1 MIPTSQREGRWLIRN
16 MLWIRKDLDGEQ
28 IPIQSLD
35 ITAALLRLTDRS
47 IFVISTY
54 VKPANPEALLQTIT

>member
-1 MIPTSQREGRWLIRN
+1 